1 MLTRAFLLLLAMMGL
16 SAAQA
21 ADGSRASHGAAVA
34 TALASV
40 AQAGSETAAVAEPRA
55 HLAFLIPDFGLSN
68 DPAPADGT
76 LPPRIDT
83 THISD
88 RQRA

>member
-21 ADGSRASHGAAVA
+21 ADASRASQGAAVA
-34 TALASV
+34 AALASV
-40 AQAGSETAAVAEPRA
+40 AQAASETAAVAKPRA
-55 HLAFLIPDFGLSN
+55 HIAFLIPDFTLSN
-68 DPAPADGT
+68 DPAT
-76 LPPRIDT
+76 LTGSILPHVAT
-83 THISD
+83 TRLSD

>member
-21 ADGSRASHGAAVA
+21 AEGSRASQGAAVA
-34 TALASV
+34 AALACV
-40 AQAGSETAAVAEPRA
+40 TQAASETAAVAKPRA
-55 HLAFLIPDFGLSN
+55 HIAFLTPDFKPSN
-68 DPAPADGT
+68 DTATAAGT
-76 LPPRIDT
+76 LLPRIAT
-83 THISD
+83 TRLSD